1 MVTISNELYKHTD
14 QLILI
19 PDNEEPTL
27 YIEARKKMKWIE
39 AMRTELNSIEKTK
52 TWNMVRH
59 PKGRKAIGLMRV
71 FKVKR
76 DLTRRILK
84 HKARSVERGYV
95 QKHGIDYKDWCY
107 EFTKLEM
114 VCVCVCVGF

>member
-19 PDNEEPTL
+19 HDNEEPTL
-27 YIEARKKMKWIE
+27 YIEASKKIKWIE

-59 PKGRKAIGLMRV
+59 PKGRKAIGLMWV

-76 DLTRRILK
+76 DLTGRILK
-84 HKARSVERGYV
+84 HKA
-95 QKHGIDYKDWCY
+95 
-107 EFTKLEM
+107 
-114 VCVCVCVGF
+114 